1 MPEMRIAVCDDE
13 EFYRDELEKMITV
26 YGNETGH
33 TLTPD
38 MWESVAA
45 LLDAVKH
52 GNRDYDVI
60 FLDIEMPELS
70 GMAAAEEL
78 RRIGKN
84 MALCFVTSFNA
95 YALNA
100 YGVDAIGYIMK
111 PIQYLDL
118 KKVMEKAEMQYWYH
132 KKAEEAEKRYLE
144 ITFERRSVII
154 DLEKVVYVEKRRNQC
169 VFHCTDGEQICYDTL
184 KNIYKRLDHDVFMQ
198 IHQGFIANYN
208 HVKEVLNDRVC
219 FGSGMEAPLSRRYY
233 EAIHSRYMDKINRLM
248 AEHRAKL
255 YGQRDL

>member
-1 MPEMRIAVCDDE
+1 
-13 EFYRDELEKMITV
+13 
-26 YGNETGH
+26 
-33 TLTPD
+33 
-38 MWESVAA
+38 
-45 LLDAVKH
+45 
-52 GNRDYDVI
+52 
-60 FLDIEMPELS
+60 
-70 GMAAAEEL
+70 
-78 RRIGKN
+78 
-84 MALCFVTSFNA
+84 
-95 YALNA
+95 
-100 YGVDAIGYIMK
+100 
-111 PIQYLDL
+111 
-118 KKVMEKAEMQYWYH
+118 MQYWYH

-233 EAIHSRYMDKINRLM
+233 EAIHSRYMDKINRLL